1 LTAGESSGAIAR
13 IVIELETPG
22 DSRSMFRL
30 RLDNTIVGE
39 GLTAAQA
46 HLLVGDILNRIT
58 LPRRSARDGNG
69 GAP

>member
-1 LTAGESSGAIAR
+1 LTAGESSGGVGR

-30 RLDNTIVGE
+30 RLDDTTVGE
-39 GLTAAQA
+39 DLTAAQA
-46 HLLVGDILNRIT
+46 HILVGEILDPIT
-58 LPRRSARDGNG
+58 LPRRQSSGGAG